1 MQIDEFCTSRFPL
14 FTDRSL
20 SHESPTSSLILVA
33 HVVLIRR
40 CKNFP
45 FFIVIQIK
53 IENLAFLSQ

>member
-1 MQIDEFCTSRFPL
+1 MQIDKFCPSRFPL
-14 FTDRSL
+14 FTDRAL
-20 SHESPTSSLILVA
+20 SHLVA

-40 CKNFP
+40 CKKFLF